1 MKFSSPNPF
10 AALFLICALSLPNLS
25 FSTPT
30 GKLTVA
36 VPSEPATLD
45 PHKASNR
52 YNYMFNSNMFE
63 GLYVRNDKA
72 ELVLALAESVAIA
85 SDGLTY
91 TFKLRKG
98 VKFHDGSTMT
108 ADDVKFSF
116 ERAINPNTKN
126 PLLAYIKTIDRVDI
140 VNTDTVALKLKER
153 DAIFLKK
160 LAFAGW
166 IVPKNYIQ
174 SVGEDGFAKK
184 PIGTG
189 PFKFVSRSINEQ
201 IEMEA
206 NEQHWSSVPKVK
218 SLIIKTVPEDAVRLA
233 LLQTGEADIVAEMPP
248 PLFDKIN
255 ALRGVK
261 TLSHPSGEIY
271 WIVFNIK
278 DGAKDSPL
286 LNPMVRKALNHAIDK
301 QSIITNVLKNQ
312 AVQISGALAPSVAAV
327 DKNLQPYAYNPA
339 LAKKMLA
346 DAGYP
351 NGLKIDMYSSVGR
364 YTLDKDISLVIANQ
378 LKAVGVDVN
387 LNLWESSKWVG
398 DLSKKYYPM
407 SYQAFGNT
415 VFDPEGLMIFGL
427 HSKAFW
433 SFYKN
438 DAVDKMIDDSLKIT
452 EQKDRDTHF
461 QKIDKMLYD
470 DASHI
475 FLWESKIL
483 IGMRDKVN
491 WRPQPGDNVY
501 KFWNASVDK

>member
-1 MKFSSPNPF
+1 MTFRFPLTGRFVVLCLGLILST
-10 AALFLICALSLPNLS
+10 AAWSAPA
-25 FSTPT
+25 

-36 VPSEPATLD
+36 LPSEPATLD
-45 PHKASNR
+45 PHKSSNR

-63 GLYVRNDKA
+63 GLYIRNDKA
-72 ELVLALAESVAIA
+72 ELVPALAEAVTVAP
-85 SDGLTY
+85 DGMTY
-91 TFKLRKG
+91 TFRLRRG
-98 VKFHDGSTMT
+98 VKFHDGSAMT
-108 ADDVKFSF
+108 AEDVKFSI
-116 ERAINPNTKN
+116 ERALNPATKN

-140 VNTDTVALKLKER
+140 VSPDTVALKLKEK

-174 SVGEDGFAKK
+174 AVGEDGFAKK
-184 PIGTG
+184 PVGTG

-206 NEQHWSSVPKVK
+206 NESHWGWVPKIK
-218 SLIIKTVPEDAVRLA
+218 SLVIRTVPEDAVRLA
-233 LLQTGEADIVAEMPP
+233 MIQTGEADVVAEMPP
-248 PLFDKIN
+248 PLADRIS
-255 ALRGVK
+255 ALKGVK

-271 WIVFNIK
+271 WLVLNIK

-286 LNPMVRKALNHAIDK
+286 LNPKVRRALNHAIDR
-301 QSIITNVLKNQ
+301 QGIITNVLKNQ
-312 AVQISGALAPSVAAV
+312 AVQIAGVLAPSVAAV
-327 DKNLQPYAYNPA
+327 DKNLQPYSYNPA
-339 LAKKMLA
+339 QAKAMLA
-346 DAGYP
+346 EAGYP
-351 NGLKIDMYSSVGR
+351 NGFKVDMYSSVGR
-364 YTLDKDISLVIANQ
+364 YTLDKDISLAIANN

-387 LNLWESSKWVG
+387 LNLWESSKWVA
-398 DLSKKYYPM
+398 DLPKKYYPM

-438 DAVDKMIDDSLKIT
+438 DAVDKMIDDSLKIVD
-452 EQKDRDTHF
+452 QKERDTHF

-470 DASHI
+470 DASHV

-491 WRPQPGDNVY
+491 WKPQPGDNVY
-501 KFWNASVDK
+501 KFWNASLD